1 MSQKYNEQL
10 MLLHQAAQK
19 QRAELEQQANSL
31 ALEYCTRKTKEEF
44 MHKQYALQKEHYD
57 LQVKLRNELQKLS
70 PPAPGA
76 APVPAATLAVT
87 AVGPAASQVRS
98 ASFVPEARPGSY
110 VPEVRSGSFV
120 GPAVM
125 LSPSGSAPPHGS
137 LSATPGVA
145 SPAPMLQTG
154 SLSAAPGMPHPPHK
168 AQAMVP
174 RPPVMQNPASIA
186 PSVLPPPHAQS
197 PGSSLSSSTR
207 TPVGLLTQNCSSS
220 TLPSVSALGQAAD
233 RSTMPPHFDGVFD
246 KLGKFGGNMTTTTM
260 TTTTY
265 SPAPSSPAS
274 TSPQLNGSFLLS
286 PSPGRLSCSSQSVP
300 PGGPWT
306 PRSSSNCG
314 SWSRTAG
321 LTLGSARGIMAGSL
335 GAPPGA
341 PVHYPANVAGAPV
354 LSPRPATPCA
364 AKRDVLC
371 PCPSCGSLTKSA
383 RRRPDEGNV
392 YAQPPPG
399 TSCLSPDRVRRPSR
413 APPAANSAGP
423 YPQASHPSG
432 QLDYVGR
439 MDLFRVSSS
448 SRPQSP
454 RPASPRPVCVKA
466 WAPVAVTTKQD
477 GQQIAEPSSYDGCP
491 PPSGREPNEDSP
503 GMRAR
508 AALSQHATGD
518 AQALK
523 QAKRQHLDASVSN

>member
-31 ALEYCTRKTKEEF
+31 TLEYRTRKTKEEF

-57 LQVKLRNELQKLS
+57 LQVKLHSELQKLS
-70 PPAPGA
+70 PPAQGA
-76 APVPAATLAVT
+76 APVPAATMAVA
-87 AVGPAASQVRS
+87 AVGPAVSQVRS

-120 GPAVM
+120 PPAVI
-125 LSPSGSAPPHGS
+125 LPPPGSAPPNAS
-137 LSATPGVA
+137 LSARSGMA

-154 SLSAAPGMPHPPHK
+154 SLSAPPGMPQPANK
-168 AQAMVP
+168 AMMP
-174 RPPVMQNPASIA
+174 RPPVMQNSASIA
-186 PSVLPPPHAQS
+186 PSVLPPPHSQS
-197 PGSSLSSSTR
+197 PGSSMSSSTR
-207 TPVGLLTQNCSSS
+207 TPAGLLTQNCSMS
-220 TLPSVSALGQAAD
+220 TLPGVSALGQAAD
-233 RSTMPPHFDGVFD
+233 RSMMPPHFDGVFD
-246 KLGKFGGNMTTTTM
+246 KIGKFGGNMTTTTM

-274 TSPQLNGSFLLS
+274 TSAQLNGSFLLS
-286 PSPGRLSCSSQSVP
+286 PSPGRLSSSSRSVP
-300 PGGPWT
+300 LGGP
-306 PRSSSNCG
+306 S
-314 SWSRTAG
+314 G
-321 LTLGSARGIMAGSL
+321 LTIGSARGIMAGSL
-335 GAPPGA
+335 GAPQGA
-341 PVHYPANVAGAPV
+341 PVHCSANVAGAPV
-354 LSPRPATPCA
+354 MSPRPATPLSA
-364 AKRDVLC
+364 RGDVLWEN

-399 TSCLSPDRVRRPSR
+399 TCLSPDKVRRPSW
-413 APPAANSAGP
+413 APPAANNGGP

-439 MDLFRVSSS
+439 MDLFRVSPS

-466 WAPVAVTTKQD
+466 WTPVVTTKQD
-477 GQQIAEPSSYDGCP
+477 GQQVAVPSSYDGCP
-491 PPSGREPNEDSP
+491 PPSRGEPNEDSP

-508 AALSQHATGD
+508 AALSQYATED